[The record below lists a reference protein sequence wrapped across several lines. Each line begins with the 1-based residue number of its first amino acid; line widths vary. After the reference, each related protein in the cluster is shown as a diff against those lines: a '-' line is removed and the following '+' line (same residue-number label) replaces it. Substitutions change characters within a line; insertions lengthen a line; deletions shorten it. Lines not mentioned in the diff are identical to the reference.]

1 MGNITIEQ
9 QEFFNGIKDDCIK
22 ISTQNNILPSVIGGI
37 SALISNYGL
46 ISIKLLIIYLCLK

>member
-37 SALISNYGL
+37 AAPLPSNMANL
-46 ISIKLLIIYLCLK
+46 EST